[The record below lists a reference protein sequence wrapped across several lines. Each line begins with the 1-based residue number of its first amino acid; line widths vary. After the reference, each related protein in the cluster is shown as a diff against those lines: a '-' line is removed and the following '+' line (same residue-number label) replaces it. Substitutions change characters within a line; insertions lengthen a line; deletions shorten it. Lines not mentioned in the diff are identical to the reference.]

1 MLLSSCSINYI
12 LAQYF
17 KCRLNYSDD
26 NLCRKNTFKK
36 RYWGQMDIIEL
47 DRYKSRSSLD
57 FEEPLIYRPALGR
70 WLEKQHI
77 FSRFFVW
84 YILTM
89 DQNKLPSY

>member
-1 MLLSSCSINYI
+1 
-12 LAQYF
+12 
-17 KCRLNYSDD
+17 
-26 NLCRKNTFKK
+26 
-36 RYWGQMDIIEL
+36 MDIIEL